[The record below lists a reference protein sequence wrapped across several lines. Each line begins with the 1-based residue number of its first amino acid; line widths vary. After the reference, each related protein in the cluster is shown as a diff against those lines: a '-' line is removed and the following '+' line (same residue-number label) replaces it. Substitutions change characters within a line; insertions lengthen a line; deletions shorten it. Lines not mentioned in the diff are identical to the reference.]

1 MNRQKRIIEM
11 NKLQQIRSEKDLQN
25 IDSKPEKLA
34 KIMYEGIVRYT
45 KAKSAQ
51 VREKSSG
58 FAVDFSGDRRVN
70 VHTKDY

>member
-1 MNRQKRIIEM
+1 MIDLHTIEDKDANRP
-11 NKLQQIRSEKDLQN
+11 
-25 IDSKPEKLA
+25 DSKPEKLA

-51 VREKSSG
+51 TREKNSG

-70 VHTKDY
+70 VHTKEY

>member
-1 MNRQKRIIEM
+1 M

-34 KIMYEGIVRYT
+34 NIMYEGIVRYT
-45 KAKSAQ
+45 RAKDAH
-51 VREKSSG
+51 VREKNSG

-70 VHTKDY
+70 MHTEDY

>member
-1 MNRQKRIIEM
+1 M
-11 NKLQQIRSEKDLQN
+11 NKLQQKRPEKDLQN

-34 KIMYEGIVRYT
+34 KIMYEGIVRYI

-51 VREKSSG
+51 TREKNSG

-70 VHTKDY
+70 MHTEDY

>member
-1 MNRQKRIIEM
+1 M
-11 NKLQQIRSEKDLQN
+11 NKLQQKRPEKDLQN

-45 KAKSAQ
+45 KAKGTQ
-51 VREKSSG
+51 TREKSSG

-70 VHTKDY
+70 VHSKDY